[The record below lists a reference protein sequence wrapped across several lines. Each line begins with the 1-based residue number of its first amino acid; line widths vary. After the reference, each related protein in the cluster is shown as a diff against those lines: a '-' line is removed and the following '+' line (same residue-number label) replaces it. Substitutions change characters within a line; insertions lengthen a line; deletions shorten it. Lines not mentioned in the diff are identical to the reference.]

1 MEQPGLTYF
10 EKLEKIYVLT
20 ETGQMLREK
29 MTQLQS
35 TNEPFDHIQE
45 DLNKIE
51 QEIHSYTNGEAIH
64 DLDFSNISLINPALY
79 TSFDDSFK

>member
-29 MTQLQS
+29 MTQLQNN
-35 TNEPFDHIQE
+35 NEPYAHIQD

-51 QEIHSYTNGEAIH
+51 QEISAYTNGAGIH
-64 DLDFSNISLINPALY
+64 DLDFSNISLVNPALY
-79 TSFDDSFK
+79 TTFEDSY